1 MTTAS
6 RSLNDTVVARH
17 QIANLLN
24 TYLEAADR
32 KDIEAAVAVLGEAE
46 VSFPAGSSHDPESAR
61 ALFGKLWGNPIKHRH
76 DLSNLLVLPGDTP
89 GTWNARAHYTRYVL
103 EPDPVLNTLGEY
115 DVVVDEATWT
125 VRRLVVTRTWAQG

>member
-1 MTTAS
+1 MTAAA
-6 RSLNDTVVARH
+6 RSLSDTAVARH

-32 KDIEAAVAVLGEAE
+32 KDVEAAVDVLGDAE
-46 VSFPAGSSHDPESAR
+46 VSFPAGSSHDRDSAR
-61 ALFGKLWGNPIKHRH
+61 ALFQKLWGNPVKHRH

-89 GTWNARAHYTRYVL
+89 GAWKARAHYTRYVL

-115 DVVVDEATWT
+115 DVIVDETTWT
-125 VRRLVVTRTWAQG
+125 VRRLVVTRTWVQG